1 MKIRFALVLA
11 AMILGAAAPAASAYG
26 RPHGYAVTYPVAS
39 SLCAR
44 VAAGH
49 APKRLAADATQITA
63 TCTTLA
69 NSYNQALGT
78 YETAVAPI
86 PGQVKSTLASVRAAR
101 QTARQTHDWAAYEAA
116 IKLANST
123 LQGLRDQVRAA
134 QQVYVAAIRSARQT
148 FWTTIH
154 ALSGAGSLPVDTGTP
169 APPTAPIVPTS
180 A

>member
-1 MKIRFALVLA
+1 MRRR
-11 AMILGAAAPAASAYG
+11 G
-26 RPHGYAVTYPVAS
+26 R
-39 SLCAR
+39 R
-44 VAAGH
+44 H

-63 TCTTLA
+63 ACATLA

-101 QTARQTHDWAAYEAA
+101 QTAWQTHDWAAYAAA
-116 IKLANST
+116 IKLANSA
-123 LQGLRDQVRAA
+123 LKGLRDQVRAA
-134 QQVYVAAIRSARQT
+134 QQASIAVIRSARQT
-148 FWTTIH
+148 FWTTIR
-154 ALSGAGSLPVDTGTP
+154 ALPGASPLPVDTGMP